1 MSKSPSYDSMN
12 LALEAYDIQLQDSN
26 LLQLLDEHFS
36 EFSEK
41 LTQDHLRN
49 PLIEKVVE
57 LLNKVGFRKGAQTI
71 DDLNKKIQPD
81 APNRNEL
88 IKQLAEELNR
98 FNDLAR
104 HTLDYSTI
112 RQDILPELSA
122 EGFLKHLDKAAIS
135 GSYALGGVGLFS
147 ALLSKRGRA
156 IGMAGGAV
164 VGAAKLG
171 FDALT
176 KSEVQH
182 AMIPNA
188 LKIIKHFKLEKANVS
203 MINAIFYG
211 FFKDKNLARVS
222 ISQIEKFLEAG
233 TQNKDLIIDR
243 SPYLRPYYSK
253 LSFDQ
258 QAEFREVLASIVNV
272 LKEDEA
278 YKALN
283 YSQKKSRLFAS
294 ELFRHINNS
303 TDIVGYSRD
312 ELNPRLK
319 MQINDYNSDAFQE
332 AQVSALYIITAN
344 LLNVEKLEAL
354 TADNLLS
361 GLVRD
366 YDGNA
371 FTKISL
377 PASPETAKNLVE
389 GKIVELLAT
398 QGLKSYGLVTV
409 YHTSK
414 GSGTNTVYHVSLG
427 PVGALTDDPRTFMG
441 NRLSY
446 SFSAAGEHLV
456 KSVDKASFQYNALD
470 HYGLL
475 RLKFAGVTS
484 TSAQIL
490 QRFPFT
496 SDLKFETFESISSN
510 ESYKAALTNLKS
522 KIEEFAKLFQVELR
536 GSSYKFE
543 QNDPRFMSYVAF
555 MLEKFIEENNGQEKV
570 VFDMF
575 TSLDSANSLLQ
586 MFHLLVEG
594 LSHSDFISY
603 TQPHP
608 ERTPHYLNFV
618 EEMQKLKGG
627 NLDGAQATIWRYAH
641 ALRFPES
648 ANAILGISIN
658 KPEDYAKA
666 YERAVKMC
674 TKHLTIMPTLYSR
687 PSGMDSATLV
697 KLAEARF
704 DLQVNKL
711 LTETYYNGSSR
722 NQDAIKAS
730 KYIIAE
736 ITKVNQAN
744 NSSKPTVFR
753 PLPEGYAIYETRNVT
768 NLPQSELFTYSDS

>member
-26 LLQLLDEHFS
+26 LLELLQEHFS

-41 LTQDHLRN
+41 LTQDHLRQ

-57 LLNKVGFRKGAQTI
+57 LLTKVGFRKGAKTI
-71 DDLNKKIQPD
+71 EDINNQIKPE
-81 APNRNEL
+81 AGNRNQL

-104 HTLDYSTI
+104 HTMDYSTI

-171 FDALT
+171 LDALT
-176 KSEVQH
+176 KSEVQQ

-222 ISQIEKFLEAG
+222 IPQIEEFIEAG
-233 TQNKDLIIDR
+233 TKNKDLIIDR

-258 QAEFREVLASIVNV
+258 QAEFREVLDSIVSV
-272 LKEDEA
+272 LKEDKA

-283 YSQKKSRLFAS
+283 SSQQQSRLFAS

-312 ELNPRLK
+312 ELNPRLR
-319 MQINDYNSDAFQE
+319 MQIDDYSSDAFQE
-332 AQVSALYIITAN
+332 AEVARSFNIFTL
-344 LLNVEKLEAL
+344 KLENLEEL
-354 TADNLLS
+354 TADTLLS
-361 GLVRD
+361 NLFRD

-377 PASPETAKNLVE
+377 TASPAPTERQVVD
-389 GKIVELLAT
+389 KIVGLLAAR
-398 QGLKSYGLVTV
+398 GLKSHGLVTV
-409 YHTSK
+409 YHTSIADDK
-414 GSGTNTVYHVSLG
+414 SKVYHVSLG
-427 PVGALTDDPRTFMG
+427 PVGAIDDDPRNFMG

-456 KSVDKASFQYNALD
+456 KSLDKASFQYNALD

-484 TSAQIL
+484 TSAEIL
-490 QRFPFT
+490 RRFPFT
-496 SDLKFETFESISSN
+496 KELKFKTFESISSN
-510 ESYKAALTNLKS
+510 DSYKAALTNLKS
-522 KIEEFAKLFQVELR
+522 KIEQYAQKFQ
-536 GSSYKFE
+536 SNFE
-543 QNDPRFMSYVAF
+543 QNNPRFMSYVAF
-555 MLEKFIEENNGQEKV
+555 MLQKFIEKNNGQEKV

-575 TSLDSANSLLQ
+575 TSLNSASSLLQ

-594 LSHSDFISY
+594 LSHNDFISY
-603 TQPHP
+603 TQHNP
-608 ERTPHYLNFV
+608 EATSDNNYLKFV
-618 EEMQKLKGG
+618 EEMQKLEGG
-627 NLDGAQATIWRYAH
+627 KLDGAQATIWRYAH
-641 ALRFPES
+641 ALRFPLS

-658 KPEDYAKA
+658 TAEDYAKA

-674 TKHLTIMPTLYSR
+674 TKHLQIMPLLYSK
-687 PSGMDSATLV
+687 PDPYKASTLI

-711 LTETYYNGSSR
+711 LTEKHYNDSTRKSGE
-722 NQDAIKAS
+722 IKNS

-736 ITKVNQAN
+736 IAEVNTE
-744 NSSKPTVFR
+744 NSGSHPRIFR
-753 PLPEGYAIYETRNVT
+753 KLPEGYAIYETKHVT
-768 NLPQSELFTYSDS
+768 NLPNSELFTYSDS